1 MKETTNTTTPANQ
14 LNLFGQVRTM
24 ADFPQPDQ
32 ARLIQSG
39 ITHPGNI
46 TTQQAAAYLTQL
58 GVPTAKSSLEVF
70 RCQSRGPRY
79 KKIGSRVFYTKE
91 WLEEYALG
99 VEVRIY
105 DPSQLTLR

>member
-1 MKETTNTTTPANQ
+1 MKDTISTTNPASQ
-14 LNLFGQVRTM
+14 LHFFGQVRTM
-24 ADFPQPDQ
+24 ADFPPHEQ
-32 ARLIQSG
+32 ARLTQSG

-46 TTQQAAAYLTQL
+46 TTEQAAAYLTQI

-70 RCQSRGPRY
+70 RCQSRGPKY
-79 KKIGSRVFYTKE
+79 KKIGKRVFYTKE
-91 WLEEYALG
+91 WLDEYAQG